1 MVIGPVR
8 GGIPEH
14 GRVPKSFAAKDELLV
29 IVDGLAEGDPLP
41 PERDLAERLGVSRAT
56 IRQAVREILLA
67 GRVKRMGR
75 NTVKAGP
82 KLTQPLSL
90 SSYTEG
96 VRSQGRTPGR
106 IVVQLTT
113 IDADSS
119 LADDLAVDVGAPV
132 IHLERVLLVDDERVG
147 LESTFLSQARF
158 SLPHKDFDPTG
169 SLYAWLEANGVRFA
183 SATERI
189 ETVLASPREAMLI
202 GISPALPMLLLER
215 RSVDADGRPIERV
228 RGLYRGDRFS
238 FTTTLVTKT

>member
-8 GGIPEH
+8 GGVPEH

-106 IVVQLTT
+106 IVVQQTV
-113 IDADSS
+113 IAADES
-119 LADDLAVDVGAPV
+119 LADDLDIDLGAPV

-147 LESTFLSQARF
+147 LESTYL
-158 SLPHKDFDPTG
+158 
-169 SLYAWLEANGVRFA
+169 
-183 SATERI
+183 
-189 ETVLASPREAMLI
+189 
-202 GISPALPMLLLER
+202 
-215 RSVDADGRPIERV
+215 
-228 RGLYRGDRFS
+228 
-238 FTTTLVTKT
+238 